1 MRILYHHRT
10 LSDGAEGLQ
19 LASVV
24 NAFRAPGHDV
34 KVVSLV
40 GNKNIAARRRAGI
53 VEQVRRYMPRWVYE
67 LMEMGYNLPGYHMLT
82 SRVNGW
88 IPEFLYERYSLFNL
102 SGLMTARRP
111 GIPLVLEVNSP
122 LAYERTQYEHLS
134 WKRGAKISE
143 GFLLSRADIVLTV
156 STPLKD
162 YLVDQ
167 GILADKIVVIPN
179 GVDPEI
185 FRPDP
190 QRRVNVR
197 SRFGIPEDGIV
208 VGFIGILRPCH
219 GVELLLE
226 VLARIRKSS
235 TAVRLLVVG
244 DGPSRDEL
252 QKIARSVGLTDRMIF
267 IRIVH
272 SREVAHFIAAL
283 DIAVSP
289 RATFDAS
296 PMKVLEYMATGIA
309 VVAPRMPNL
318 QDLITHGV
326 DGILFRPEDAGDLV
340 SALLSLIRDPNFRT
354 KLAENARATIVRDR
368 TWLHNARQVI
378 GLVDRLPQW
387 N

>member
-1 MRILYHHRT
+1 VRILYHHRT

-40 GNKNIAARRRAGI
+40 GNKNIAARRRARI

-208 VGFIGILRPCH
+208 VGFAHVAGLVGEEDFEKIPLRVIPDLYGLRH
-219 GVELLLE
+219 NTSPRFGL
-226 VLARIRKSS
+226 S
-235 TAVRLLVVG
+235 VRY
-244 DGPSRDEL
+244 
-252 QKIARSVGLTDRMIF
+252 
-267 IRIVH
+267 
-272 SREVAHFIAAL
+272 
-283 DIAVSP
+283 AVS
-289 RATFDAS
+289 RNTSSRNLTTTHRDVS
-296 PMKVLEYMATGIA
+296 PTRVPG
-309 VVAPRMPNL
+309 
-318 QDLITHGV
+318 
-326 DGILFRPEDAGDLV
+326 
-340 SALLSLIRDPNFRT
+340 
-354 KLAENARATIVRDR
+354 
-368 TWLHNARQVI
+368 
-378 GLVDRLPQW
+378 
-387 N
+387 